1 VPADSWQLTAKKEFA
16 MRTAIKVLQMV
27 IRLDGAVMIILGLVF
42 WSGHALTLI
51 PVHTWLG
58 FLLVVSLWAQALL
71 AARSGVQPVLAVVAI
86 VWGLI
91 VVILG
96 MTQTTLLPGPS
107 HWVIQVLHLLVG
119 VGAIG
124 LGETLARGALAEHP
138 LTTPVAA

>member
-1 VPADSWQLTAKKEFA
+1 MLSP
-16 MRTAIKVLQMV
+16 IKVLQMV
-27 IRLDGAVMIILGLVF
+27 IRVDGVVMLILGLLF
-42 WSGHALTLI
+42 WSGNALTLI
-51 PVHTWLG
+51 PVHMWLG
-58 FLLVVSLWAQALL
+58 FLLVLSLWAQALL
-71 AARSGVQPVLAVVAI
+71 AARNGVQPVLAVVAI

-124 LGETLARGALAEHP
+124 LGETLARRALAEHP
-138 LTTPVAA
+138 GASPATA